1 MGNVFKGIPAR
12 QSVTNYGCIS
22 STRECPTCRGSGVIE
37 DGISAC
43 SVMWKDE
50 FRSENSNDFILFFSF
65 VPDAGASNGSEYI
78 ALIPLTDQRLR
89 PQRITIKI
97 LLTVMLCLVISGL
110 LLFFLMLR
118 SVELSSADHLLL
130 PDNVNITESTVSLN
144 LSYPIN
150 VTNWNFVPLHVESVD
165 LMAFYHA
172 YVLKQTE
179 ANLDEWVPARST
191 KELHVNQTLVFDDP
205 IFSVYYFESVIYFR
219 SNVKMNTLGQHFES
233 VLDTFQL
240 VSCYPPNL
248 QL

>member
-1 MGNVFKGIPAR
+1 V
-12 QSVTNYGCIS
+12 
-22 STRECPTCRGSGVIE
+22 
-37 DGISAC
+37 
-43 SVMWKDE
+43 
-50 FRSENSNDFILFFSF
+50 
-65 VPDAGASNGSEYI
+65 GASNGSEYI

-97 LLTVMLCLVISGL
+97 LLTVILCLVISGL

-130 PDNVNITESTVSLN
+130 PDNVTITESTVSLN

-179 ANLDEWVPARST
+179 ATLDEWVPARST

-205 IFSVYYFESVIYFR
+205 IFSVYLPKMCQMNNTYYNQIYITFRRRRERDRVEVEKTPEPFETADYTPKWQVEA
-219 SNVKMNTLGQHFES
+219 T
-233 VLDTFQL
+233 
-240 VSCYPPNL
+240 
-248 QL
+248 